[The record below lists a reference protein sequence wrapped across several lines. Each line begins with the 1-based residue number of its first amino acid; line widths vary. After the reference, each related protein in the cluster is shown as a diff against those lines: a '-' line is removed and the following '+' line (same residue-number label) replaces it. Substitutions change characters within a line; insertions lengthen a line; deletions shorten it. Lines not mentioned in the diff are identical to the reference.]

1 MNRTLITLCTWP
13 SMTQHDAPRRSLAVA
28 AHASARRQGGI
39 SLVFS
44 LITLAALSL
53 AAVAL
58 IRSVD
63 TGSTILGNLSFK
75 QDTALAAD
83 EASRQAV
90 GWLAGRLS
98 GNTLHADNADGG
110 YRASNVALLD
120 ATGNST
126 NNARAVIDWTNPPNS
141 ATCSAYAA
149 GTYTGGCLPSRSADA
164 QNGSIPGLA
173 NGVTARYVIMRL
185 CSGAGDPET
194 VSCARP
200 LKDTEAGSTERDE
213 IRSGGGGR
221 LSTLTP
227 SQYFRVIVRAQ
238 GGRKT
243 VTYTETLVHF

>member
-1 MNRTLITLCTWP
+1 
-13 SMTQHDAPRRSLAVA
+13 VGA
-28 AHASARRQGGI
+28 ASTSAQRGI

-75 QDTALAAD
+75 QDSALATE
-83 EASRQAV
+83 EASRQAIEWIF
-90 GWLAGRLS
+90 GQLKGT
-98 GNTLHADNADGG
+98 TLHADHAEGW
-110 YRASNVALLD
+110 YRASNMVLLD
-120 ATGNST
+120 PTGNSSNT
-126 NNARAVIDWTNPPNS
+126 ARAVIDWSNGN
-141 ATCSAYAA
+141 TCSAYAD
-149 GTYTGGCLPSRSADA
+149 GTFTGGCVPSKAA
-164 QNGSIPGLA
+164 YAKNGVVPGMS

-185 CSGAGDPET
+185 CAAPGDPGT
-194 VSCARP
+194 VTCARP
-200 LKDTEAGSTERDE
+200 LRDTKAAGTEHNALGNTE
-213 IRSGGGGR
+213 
-221 LSTLTP
+221 TQFVEQPTQ

>member
-1 MNRTLITLCTWP
+1 MLRSP
-13 SMTQHDAPRRSLAVA
+13 SQPRSAFI
-28 AHASARRQGGI
+28 ARRAPHPRGLRGV

-83 EASRQAV
+83 EATRQAIL
-90 GWLAGRLS
+90 WLNANRASATLQ
-98 GNTLHADNADGG
+98 GNIGDRG
-110 YRASNVALLD
+110 YVASNVSVLD
-120 ATGNST
+120 PTGSST
-126 NNARAVIDWTNPPNS
+126 NTARAVVDWTSDPTNP
-141 ATCSAYAA
+141 TCSAYPANS
-149 GTYTGGCLPSRSADA
+149 YTGGCLPSFAA
-164 QNGSIPGLA
+164 EQQAAGAGPGGMA
-173 NGVTARYVIMRL
+173 NGVSARWVIVRL
-185 CSGAGDPET
+185 CASPGDPAT
-194 VSCARP
+194 ISCARP
-200 LKDTEAGSTERDE
+200 LVATSGDSIERDE

-221 LSTLTP
+221 PTLETL

-243 VTYTETLVHF
+243 VTYTETIVHF

>member
-1 MNRTLITLCTWP
+1 MNRTLITLCKWP
-13 SMTQHDAPRRSLAVA
+13 STTQHNAPRRSLAIA
-28 AHASARRQGGI
+28 AHASARHQGGI

-98 GNTLHADNADGG
+98 GNTLHTDNAAGW
-110 YRASNVALLD
+110 YRASNVQSLD
-120 ATGNST
+120 ATGNSS
-126 NNARAVIDWTNPPNS
+126 NAARAVIDWTGNT
-141 ATCSAYAA
+141 TCSAYAA
-149 GTYTGGCLPSRSADA
+149 GTFTGGCVPSQAADA
-164 QNGSIPGLA
+164 QNGAVPGLA

-185 CSGAGDPET
+185 CSGAGDPLT